1 MNLRSIRTFRPILLL
16 SLIVVTADSHAL
28 LFGLLPFRKKQESSV
43 KVPPKFG
50 WENEVLTVKGAGTAT
65 ALQTPQVTQ
74 EAARRQAFTE
84 CMNKLTR
91 RVEGLKVAGG
101 MKLGALMRENLAIRH
116 AVEIWVQKHMQ
127 VTYQDKLSGLD
138 STGITSFADARLS
151 LTGLVRELARLG
163 ITPTTLPSAQ
173 PLPTTE
179 NLV

>member
-1 MNLRSIRTFRPILLL
+1 MNLRTIRKFRPILLF
-16 SLIVVTADSHAL
+16 SLMIVATDGHAL

-43 KVPPKFG
+43 TVPKKFS
-50 WENEVLTVKGAGTAT
+50 WENEVLTAKGSGTAT
-65 ALQTPQVTQ
+65 ALQTPQITQ
-74 EAARRQAFTE
+74 EAAHRQAFTE
-84 CMNKLTR
+84 CMNKLIR

-101 MKLGALMRENLAIRH
+101 MKLGSLMRENLAIRH

-138 STGITSFADARLS
+138 STGITSVADARLP

-163 ITPTTLPSAQ
+163 ITPTTLPPAQ
-173 PLPTTE
+173 PLPTGE